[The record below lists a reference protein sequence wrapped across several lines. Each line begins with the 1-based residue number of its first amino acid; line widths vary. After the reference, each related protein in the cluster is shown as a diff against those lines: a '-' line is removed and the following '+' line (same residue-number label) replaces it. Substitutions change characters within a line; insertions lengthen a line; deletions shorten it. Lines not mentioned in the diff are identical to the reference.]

1 MGTDSALMF
10 RQSLRQNEI
19 DILANLSL
27 SGFRNGQLHTGTDRY
42 SRDYLPVILI
52 QKTGFLMIRFK
63 LLFPD
68 DFLYPRKHLLFRKD
82 IARNGEVVG
91 ITTLI

>member
-27 SGFRNGQLHTGTDRY
+27 SGFRNGQLHTGADGY
-42 SRDYLPVILI
+42 ARDYLPVMLI
-52 QKTGFLMIRFK
+52 QKTGFLMISLTRASTSSFGK
-63 LLFPD
+63 TSPEKV
-68 DFLYPRKHLLFRKD
+68 RSS
-82 IARNGEVVG
+82 A
-91 ITTLI
+91 

>member
-27 SGFRNGQLHTGTDRY
+27 SGFRNGQLHTGADGY
-42 SRDYLPVILI
+42 ARDYLPVILI
-52 QKTGFLMIRFK
+52 RK
-63 LLFPD
+63 LVF
-68 DFLYPRKHLLFRKD
+68 
-82 IARNGEVVG
+82 
-91 ITTLI
+91 

>member
-27 SGFRNGQLHTGTDRY
+27 SGFRNGQLHTGADGY
-42 SRDYLPVILI
+42 ARDYLPVILI

-68 DFLYPRKHLLFRKD
+68 DFLDPGKAPDLSERHRPKR
-82 IARNGEVVG
+82 
-91 ITTLI
+91 